1 MTELKALITKYARKV
16 PCVIQTKD
24 AEGKITE
31 EPSGYGLVTNA
42 VPIIVQEVI
51 PAIASRCTPSSD
63 GTTLLYK
70 DDVFRIAYQ
79 GAGVEYQAADGSWN
93 DTSGIPVSEY
103 VDKPQRINPAL
114 QRKYGV
120 ASSASASASSSSSGT
135 GSKVTIH
142 LLTADAES
150 IVSQEVS
157 IP

>member
-16 PCVIQTKD
+16 PCFIWTKD
-24 AEGKITE
+24 AEGEIIE
-31 EPSGYGLVTNA
+31 EPSGYGLITNA
-42 VPIIVQEVI
+42 VPIIEQEVI
-51 PAIASRCTPSSD
+51 PVIASKCVSTD
-63 GTTLLYK
+63 EGTTVLYK

-79 GAGVEYQAADGSWN
+79 GAGVEYQTEDGSWN
-93 DTSGIPVSEY
+93 DTSGIPVSKY
-103 VDKPQRINPAL
+103 VDKPQRISHAL
-114 QRKYGV
+114 QQKYGII
-120 ASSASASASSSSSGT
+120 SDASASTSSSSSGT

>member
-16 PCVIQTKD
+16 PCFIWTKN
-24 AEGKITE
+24 AEGKIIE

-42 VPIIVQEVI
+42 VPIIEQEVS
-51 PAIASRCTPSSD
+51 PTSASRCVSSAED
-63 GTTLLYK
+63 FTELFKNGIH
-70 DDVFRIAYQ
+70 RIAYQ

-103 VDKPQRINPAL
+103 VDKPQRISHAL
-114 QRKYGV
+114 QQKYGII
-120 ASSASASASSSSSGT
+120 SDASASSSGT

-142 LLTADAES
+142 LLTADAEQ
-150 IVSQEVS
+150 IINQEVT

>member
-1 MTELKALITKYARKV
+1 MTELKALITKYARKL

-42 VPIIVQEVI
+42 VPIIEQEVI
-51 PAIASRCTPSSD
+51 PAIASKCTPSAD
-63 GTTLLYK
+63 GIITLFKGDAL
-70 DDVFRIAYQ
+70 RIAYQ
-79 GAGVEYQAADGSWN
+79 GAGVEYQTEDGSWN

-114 QRKYGV
+114 QQKYGV
-120 ASSASASASSSSSGT
+120 AYSASASASGT
-135 GSKVTIH
+135 GSKVTIY
-142 LLTADAES
+142 LLTAEAEQ
-150 IVSQEVS
+150 IINQEVT